1 LSHWRRLLDRAV
13 NGLERL
19 RHAGHPVPDWVL
31 GGGTALV
38 INAGHRISKD
48 IDIFIYDAQY
58 ISFLSPRLAG
68 EGTWG
73 SDIYDEA
80 PNHLKLIFPEG
91 EIDFIVAAPITNLPA
106 ERKVIDMSTIRIGAS
121 HAIDVE
127 HPVEIALKKLNY
139 RGSMLKV
146 RDIFDISVVDT
157 LFPQLLRDNL
167 SCVAHLRS
175 KIIARLD
182 SISETFLRLEL
193 GELDVSENWR
203 KGAESCLPRV
213 RKIIASV
220 PEPEGNP

>member
-1 LSHWRRLLDRAV
+1 LLDRAAS
-13 NGLERL
+13 GLERL
-19 RHAGHPVPDWVL
+19 RNSGQPVPDWVL
-31 GGGTALV
+31 GGTALM

-48 IDIFIYDAQY
+48 IDIFINDAQY

-68 EGTWG
+68 EGIWG
-73 SDIYDEA
+73 SDTYDEA
-80 PNHLKLIFPEG
+80 SNHLKLIFPEG
-91 EIDFIVAAPITNLPA
+91 EIDFIVAAPITDLPA
-106 ERKVIDMSTIRIGAS
+106 ERKMIDMSTIRIGAS

-157 LFPQLLRDNL
+157 LFPQVLRDHL
-167 SCVAHLRS
+167 SRVAHIKSR
-175 KIIARLD
+175 IITRLD
-182 SISETFLRLEL
+182 SISEAFLRLEL

-203 KGAESCLPRV
+203 NGAESCLPRV

-220 PEPEGNP
+220 PEPNGAP